1 MGGSDI
7 SENVKLGLILVVMV
21 FTLSSGML
29 AYKIASTPINNYI
42 NDGQSKIAAADM
54 ETFLELC
61 IANEVNGATVY
72 TAMSQYGGELAG
84 IVYESPSGNTIV
96 YGGNVGSQGTLKD
109 FLKVIESNGF
119 DIMYNVFR
127 SEPVEG
133 IDYQPQTMFI
143 GIKEA
148 S

>member
-1 MGGSDI
+1 MGGAEISDNI
-7 SENVKLGLILVVMV
+7 KLGLVLVIMV
-21 FTLSSGML
+21 FTLSAGML
-29 AYKIASTPINNYI
+29 VYNIASAPINNNIDY
-42 NDGQSKIAAADM
+42 GQSKIAAADM

-84 IVYESPSGNTIV
+84 IVYENTNGNVTV

-109 FLKVIESNGF
+109 FLKVIETNGF
-119 DIMYNVFR
+119 DTMYHVFR
-127 SEPVEG
+127 SEPVDG

-143 GIKEA
+143 GIREA
-148 S
+148 